1 MKRDTRK
8 KGNDGEDT
16 ACRFLEDK
24 GCRIIERNFRS
35 RRGEIDIVLDDA
47 GTTVFTEVKYRSGI
61 SSGRPYEAVT
71 RSKQITI
78 CRTADYY
85 IMKKGLPEEIPYRFD
100 VVSILENDVTWF
112 KNAFEYIPLR

>member
-35 RRGEIDIVLDDA
+35 RRGEIDIVQPPDILDRENMAGKAPAQIQFRVHEGEEGVVHGGGDA
-47 GTTVFTEVKYRSGI
+47 G
-61 SSGRPYEAVT
+61 SSRQGVT
-71 RSKQITI
+71 SSFVR
-78 CRTADYY
+78 
-85 IMKKGLPEEIPYRFD
+85 
-100 VVSILENDVTWF
+100 
-112 KNAFEYIPLR
+112 